1 MDPKSST
8 EEGCVAFLLSTHGPV
23 VCIKILEHDE
33 SVFPQVLAAGGPARK
48 CFPPGIDAFREQ
60 AIYFIVIYSST
71 LAGETQS
78 NTYATFPKYCS
89 ESKLSK
95 TASRPCQLMYY
106 VLCIC
111 VFMYLCIYVFMYLC
125 ISVLC
130 IMFYVFMYL
139 CIYVFMY
146 LCIYVLCIMCLCI
159 MSYVVCVMYYV
170 LCVMYY
176 VLHRMYYV
184 LCLMYNV

>member
-1 MDPKSST
+1 MDPKSSI

-48 CFPPGIDAFREQ
+48 CFPPSIDAFREQ

-78 NTYATFPKYCS
+78 NTYTTFPKYCS

-106 VLCIC
+106 V
-111 VFMYLCIYVFMYLC
+111 
-125 ISVLC
+125 
-130 IMFYVFMYL
+130 
-139 CIYVFMY
+139 FMY
-146 LCIYVLCIMCLCI
+146 LCIYVLMYYCI
-159 MSYVVCVMYYV
+159 MSYVLCVYVFMYLCNMHYVLMYYV
-170 LCVMYY
+170 LCIMC
-176 VLHRMYYV
+176 YV
-184 LCLMYNV
+184 LCAMCYVLRVT